1 MPIKLICI
9 DMDGTLLMDDYQ
21 VSEADQMA
29 IKQAVKQGV
38 HVAITTGRVYNC
50 ARLYA
55 KTIGLMTPIIASN
68 GAFIGGTN
76 GETIYE
82 NPLSIDDVRD
92 FLAITT
98 EYGLLAYLTA
108 NFGLISM
115 QELPDTNIYKQ
126 LNKTLKEEEQI
137 RLEVLSSL
145 DEIYGH
151 YEGQILKGVC
161 LAPNQEILN
170 EVKAEIKAKCPHL
183 EVVSSWKNNFEVM
196 KKGSSKG
203 EAVEQLTNYFNL
215 TKDEVMCI
223 GDSENDLSMI
233 EFAGVGVAMGNATDD
248 VKQAATFVTASH
260 KEAGVAKAIERF
272 ILTPQ

>member
-1 MPIKLICI
+1 MAIKLICI
-9 DMDGTLLMDDYQ
+9 DMDGTLLMDDHQ
-21 VSEADQMA
+21 VSEVDQAA
-29 IKQAVKQGV
+29 IKAAVKQGV

-50 ARLYA
+50 ARLSA
-55 KTIGLMTPIIASN
+55 KTIGLTTPIIASN

-82 NPLSIDDVRD
+82 NPLLIEDVRD
-92 FLAITT
+92 FLEITT
-98 EYGLLAYLTA
+98 QHGLLAYLTA
-108 NFGLISM
+108 NFGLISL
-115 QELPDTNIYKQ
+115 QELPETNLYKQ
-126 LNKTLKEEEQI
+126 LNKMLKEDEQI
-137 RLEVLSSL
+137 QLVVLSSL

-161 LAPNQEILN
+161 LAPNQDILN

-203 EAVEQLTNYFNL
+203 EAVKQLTKYFNL
-215 TKDEVMCI
+215 TPDEVMCI

-233 EFAGVGVAMGNATDD
+233 QFAGVGVAMGNATED
-248 VKQAATFVTASH
+248 VKQAAQFITTSN
-260 KEAGVAKAIERF
+260 KEGGVANAIEHF
-272 ILTPQ
+272 VLNQK